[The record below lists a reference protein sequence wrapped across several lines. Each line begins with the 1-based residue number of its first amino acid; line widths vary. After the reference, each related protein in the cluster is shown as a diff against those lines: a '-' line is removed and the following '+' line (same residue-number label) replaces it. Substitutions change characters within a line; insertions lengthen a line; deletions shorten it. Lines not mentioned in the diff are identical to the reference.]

1 MEKGTP
7 RTEDQCSERVSRPRT
22 LGSPPSL
29 MTWPMWQCVVVGLYT
44 VGVCADQVLQR
55 ILQ

>member
-22 LGSPPSL
+22 LGSPPRL